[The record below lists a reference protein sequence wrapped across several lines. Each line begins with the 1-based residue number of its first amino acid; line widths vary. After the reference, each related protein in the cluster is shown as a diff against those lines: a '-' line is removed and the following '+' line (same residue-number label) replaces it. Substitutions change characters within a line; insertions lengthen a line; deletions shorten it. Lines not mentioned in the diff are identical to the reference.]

1 MVKDTN
7 IRSLMRE
14 HLLGIEAYAGVQPPE
29 VLAERIGVHVDQII
43 KLDANENPY
52 GPSPKVAGVLA
63 GYNGYPVYPDP
74 QQRRIRQVI
83 AGYVGTTPEHIVAG
97 SGSDELIDLLIR
109 LFIDPG
115 DVLIQCTPTFG
126 MYESFARVC
135 GAELISIPRDGHFD
149 LDIPSICE
157 AANKGSKMIF
167 IPSPNNP
174 TGNLVTEVAV
184 RELLDSGIMVVVDE
198 AYYEFSGSTVALMVD
213 KYPNLIVLR
222 TFSKWAG
229 LASLRIGYGVMHPI
243 VAERLMA
250 IKPPY
255 NITAAS
261 ELALIASLD
270 DKELLLSRVGK
281 LVQSRENLFK
291 ELGDI
296 KGLTPFPS
304 KANFILC
311 HVSNGKGSWLYNEL
325 AKRGVFVRYYG
336 KPPIEDYL
344 RISIG
349 LPDQNQALL
358 TILKKTLL

>member
-1 MVKDTN
+1 
-7 IRSLMRE
+7 
-14 HLLGIEAYAGVQPPE
+14 
-29 VLAERIGVHVDQII
+29 
-43 KLDANENPY
+43 
-52 GPSPKVAGVLA
+52 
-63 GYNGYPVYPDP
+63 
-74 QQRRIRQVI
+74 
-83 AGYVGTTPEHIVAG
+83 
-97 SGSDELIDLLIR
+97 
-109 LFIDPG
+109 
-115 DVLIQCTPTFG
+115 
-126 MYESFARVC
+126 
-135 GAELISIPRDGHFD
+135 
-149 LDIPSICE
+149 
-157 AANKGSKMIF
+157 
-167 IPSPNNP
+167 
-174 TGNLVTEVAV
+174 
-184 RELLDSGIMVVVDE
+184 MVVVDE